1 VSTQAAEQNA
11 EPYSASVLIVDDEAA
26 NVRLMQKT
34 LASAGYA
41 DVAVTQDPR
50 TVVSLCQDRRFDLVI
65 LDLNMPYLD
74 GFQVME
80 QLNLELGTSGPA
92 ILVLTAQHG
101 RDARIRAL
109 QNGARDFV
117 GKPFDRIEL
126 LARVRNLIE
135 VQLAQRSMRSQNE
148 LLELKVRER
157 TQMLQQSRL
166 QVVQRLGRAAEYRD
180 NETGLHIIRMSNM
193 SALLA
198 HEAGLDSYQCD
209 LLLNASPMHDIGKIG
224 IPDHILLKPG
234 KLEPHEWEVMKTHT
248 LIGADLLAGDDSD
261 LMILAHDIAL
271 THHEK
276 WDGSG
281 YPHGLAGEDIPPAGR
296 IVALADVFDAL
307 TSERPYKPAWPVERA
322 VALIREQAG
331 RHFDP
336 ELAEVFL
343 SVLPRVLA
351 ISNQYA
357 EPDAPAD
364 TVRAGGGA

>member
-1 VSTQAAEQNA
+1 M
-11 EPYSASVLIVDDEAA
+11 SASMAEENAALFAASILVVDDEAA

-34 LASAGYA
+34 LASAGYRE
-41 DVAVTQDPR
+41 VAAAQDPR
-50 TVVSLCQDRRFDLVI
+50 TVVGLCAERHFDLLI
-65 LDLNMPYLD
+65 LDLNMPHLD

-80 QLNLELGTSGPA
+80 QLSAQLGARKPA
-92 ILVLTAQHG
+92 ILVLTAQHS

-109 QNGARDFV
+109 ETGARDFV
-117 GKPFDRIEL
+117 GKPFDRLEL

-135 VQLAQRSMRSQNE
+135 VQLAHFAMRNQNE

-157 TQMLQQSRL
+157 TRMLQSSRL

-180 NETGLHIIRMSNM
+180 NETGLHIMRMSNM

-198 HEAGLDSYQCD
+198 CEAGLDSYQCE

-234 KLEPHEWEVMKTHT
+234 KLEPEEWETMKTHT

-261 LMILAHDIAL
+261 LMMMAHDIAL

-281 YPHGLAGEDIPPAGR
+281 YPHGLEGDAIPLVGR
-296 IVALADVFDAL
+296 VVALADVFDAL
-307 TSERPYKPAWPVERA
+307 TSKRPYKPAWPVERA

-336 ELAEVFL
+336 ELTRLFL
-343 SVLPRVLA
+343 SVLPAVLE
-351 ISNQYA
+351 ISNEYA
-357 EPDAPAD
+357 EPGSLDQ
-364 TVRAGGGA
+364 VLEQGSGA